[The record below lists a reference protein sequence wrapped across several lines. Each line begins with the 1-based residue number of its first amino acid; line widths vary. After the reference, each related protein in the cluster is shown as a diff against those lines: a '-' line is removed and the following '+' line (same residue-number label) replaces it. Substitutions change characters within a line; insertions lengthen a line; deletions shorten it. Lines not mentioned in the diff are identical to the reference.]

1 MQDSIQALD
10 FLSQGF
16 YNGRK
21 YIFMK
26 PLSKIKHQIKSGKY
40 YIFWGACTIA
50 VMAGQIYVGA
60 GYRSMTQEVKDL
72 TEMVE
77 IKICLLYTSP
87 SPRDLY
93 RSRMPSSA

>member
-1 MQDSIQALD
+1 
-10 FLSQGF
+10 
-16 YNGRK
+16 
-21 YIFMK
+21 MK

-60 GYRSMTQEVKDL
+60 GYRSMSQEVKDL

-77 IKICLLYTSP
+77 IKIEMDLLEKRRTGQPEYMEINPDDYIIWKTIK
-87 SPRDLY
+87 
-93 RSRMPSSA
+93 

>member
-1 MQDSIQALD
+1 MEDSIQALD
-10 FLSQGF
+10 FFGQGF

-50 VMAGQIYVGA
+50 VIAGQIYVGA
-60 GYRSMTQEVKDL
+60 GYRSMSQEVKIL
-72 TEMVE
+72 TEMVGLKFE
-77 IKICLLYTSP
+77 IELLEKKRGGIIY
-87 SPRDLY
+87 
-93 RSRMPSSA
+93 